1 MQHGQTET
9 KQDCPYNK
17 LQNLTLRTVS
27 LEAELKNYEHSANS
41 NGCGPSL
48 VKLGKRK
55 QHREREAA
63 ERSGQDILDF
73 GVQEPSHSLNDN
85 GCHPPKG
92 RKVHTIS
99 AMFQK
104 RLEAAKKCIEEY
116 EHFSIKKNQCTET
129 YLLCQK

>member
-1 MQHGQTET
+1 MNQAEVVHAAWANRNEIGLSLQHAAEFDT
-9 KQDCPYNK
+9 KDS
-17 LQNLTLRTVS
+17 LT

-48 VKLGKRK
+48 VKLGERK
-55 QHREREAA
+55 QHRELEAA

-85 GCHPPKG
+85 GCHLPKG
-92 RKVHTIS
+92 RKVHAIS

-116 EHFSIKKNQCTET
+116 GNFPIKKN
-129 YLLCQK
+129 